1 MKGAVKMVQQ
11 RAVSLM
17 TNHQGAP
24 LKVFRFFLQVFLSKV
39 YSVSDCFLI
48 LKPLLS

>member
-1 MKGAVKMVQQ
+1 MVQQ